1 MTVKKLYIMNCFA
14 PCYEKTRGYE
24 QIFGQQ
30 GRMVGIRIY
39 RSIFQ
44 LRYQLNKY
52 LYVWCMCD
60 IFQSR
65 KQLYNCKCP
74 SVRPSVSQ
82 SVTKTPQPLRIKPIC
97 HFAYLLIS
105 WSDSYQP
112 SCFWPLYLSA
122 IWPAFATS
130 KPFWL
135 VFYSL
140 MPPHWNLCEQRH
152 NWQDKENWKEN
163 PQN

>member
-52 LYVWCMCD
+52 LYVWCMGD

-65 KQLYNCKCP
+65 KRLYNHKCLFVRP
-74 SVRPSVSQ
+74 FVRSSVRL
-82 SVTKTPQPLRIKPIC
+82 KAKPFNNLKSSSFIILHSSFIC
-97 HFAYLLIS
+97 LHHFLFILAFLHFATFKLFSLLIS
-105 WSDSYQP
+105 KKCKVMLIWWS
-112 SCFWPLYLSA
+112 
-122 IWPAFATS
+122 
-130 KPFWL
+130 
-135 VFYSL
+135 
-140 MPPHWNLCEQRH
+140 
-152 NWQDKENWKEN
+152 
-163 PQN
+163 